1 MANSSGWE
9 FQHSFTA
16 TSVALGM
23 ILASTMPSCA
33 VEFWNGSASTNWFT
47 VGNWQFIVPTN
58 ATSTRIDTIAPNA
71 TVIGAAG
78 AQSTG
83 LRVGVSAT
91 GALTIQSG
99 GTMNNTLGIIGDNVG
114 STGTAI
120 VDGAGSTW
128 TNSSDFY
135 VGSAGSGTLT
145 IRNGGA
151 VSNVYGFVGNF
162 SGATGVVTVDGAGS
176 SWTNADLNIGASGN
190 GTLTIRNGGAVIN
203 DYGFIGANF
212 GSIGAVTVDGAGS
225 TWTNNGDLYVGDFG
239 SGTLTIR
246 NGGAVTNS
254 YAFVAA
260 DPGSTG
266 AATVDGA
273 GSTWTTVGDFY
284 LGQSGNGTL
293 TVRNGGTLNS
303 DVGYI
308 GFDAA
313 STSTATVDGAGSTW
327 TNSSDLYVGFTGHG
341 TLNIL
346 NGGSVSS
353 GTGILAADPGSTGA
367 VTVNGAGSAWTT
379 AGDLYVGSSGS
390 ATLAIINGGGV
401 STGGDSY
408 LGVASGAVGT
418 ATVNGA
424 GSNWTISG
432 NLGMGSQGSGTLTIS
447 NGGGVSNVFGTLALQ
462 SGSTGTVTVD
472 GTGSTWTNSAD
483 LHVGYG
489 GTGTL
494 TVRNGG
500 SVSAATMFIAVQ
512 NGSVGTL
519 NIGAAVGQAA
529 TAPGTLSAASVN
541 FGSGNGQIV
550 FNHTSANYTF
560 APVITGNGAG
570 TRTVR
575 VEAGK
580 TILTAASTYTGP
592 TIINGGTLSVNGS
605 IASSAVTVN
614 AGGTLG
620 GNGTVGSTT
629 INGGTLGPGNSIG
642 LLTVNGSLS
651 FTAAS
656 SYMVEV
662 SPANADRVNVT
673 GTATLGGA
681 TVNASFA
688 AGSYVAKQ
696 YTILNA
702 TGGLG
707 GSTFG
712 SIVNTNLPQGFKSS
726 LSYDANNAY
735 LNLALSFVAP
745 PGSGLN
751 GNQQAVGNAL
761 VNYFNR
767 NGGIPLVYGGLTAPG
782 LTQASGQIATAVHP
796 TMVQAMTQ
804 FMTGITDVSAADRR
818 LDPSRATGS
827 AEDGDV
833 RNTYA
838 AVPLRGAVGDALMNT
853 KASQAPAFEARWRTW
868 VSGFGGG
875 QTTDGNALTGSS
887 STTSRIYGVAA
898 GADYWLSPATVAGFA
913 LAGGGTN
920 FSVAS
925 GGSGRTDLFQAG
937 AFIRHMAGSAYV
949 SAAAAYGWHDV
960 TTDRTVTIAG
970 LDQLRARFVADTFA
984 GRIEGGNRYIA
995 PWFGGLGVTPY
1006 AAAQVIG
1013 TRLPA
1018 YAETVVSGTNAFA
1031 VSYQAKNVTASRTEL
1046 GLRSDKSFAVNDAV
1060 LTLRG
1065 RAAWAHDYNPLTAA
1079 SATFQALPGASFVV
1093 NGAAGAHDAAL
1104 TTASAELKWLNGF
1117 ALAAT
1122 FEGEFSAVTRAYAG
1136 KSVASYRW

>member
-1 MANSSGWE
+1 M
-9 FQHSFTA
+9 
-16 TSVALGM
+16 
-23 ILASTMPSCA
+23 
-33 VEFWNGSASTNWFT
+33 
-47 VGNWQFIVPTN
+47 
-58 ATSTRIDTIAPNA
+58 
-71 TVIGAAG
+71 
-78 AQSTG
+78 
-83 LRVGVSAT
+83 
-91 GALTIQSG
+91 
-99 GTMNNTLGIIGDNVG
+99 
-114 STGTAI
+114 
-120 VDGAGSTW
+120 
-128 TNSSDFY
+128 
-135 VGSAGSGTLT
+135 
-145 IRNGGA
+145 
-151 VSNVYGFVGNF
+151 SNDYSFVG
-162 SGATGVVTVDGAGS
+162 TDP
-176 SWTNADLNIGASGN
+176 
-190 GTLTIRNGGAVIN
+190 
-203 DYGFIGANF
+203 
-212 GSIGAVTVDGAGS
+212 GSIGVVTVDGAGS
-225 TWTNNGDLYVGDFG
+225 TWT
-239 SGTLTIR
+239 
-246 NGGAVTNS
+246 
-254 YAFVAA
+254 
-260 DPGSTG
+260 
-266 AATVDGA
+266 AT
-273 GSTWTTVGDFY
+273 GDFY

-293 TVRNGGTLNS
+293 TVRNGGTVSNS
-303 DVGYI
+303 ASYI
-308 GFDAA
+308 GLDAT

-327 TNSSDLYVGFTGHG
+327 TNSSDLYVGYTGNG
-341 TLNIL
+341 ALNIL
-346 NGGSVSS
+346 NGGRVSS
-353 GTGILAADPGSTGA
+353 AFGIIAVDPGSTGA

-379 AGDLYVGSSGS
+379 AGDLYVGSGGS
-390 ATLAIINGGGV
+390 ATLTILNGGGV
-401 STGGDSY
+401 SVGGDSY
-408 LGVASGAVGT
+408 LGIASGAIGA

-424 GSNWTISG
+424 GSSWTISG
-432 NLGMGSQGSGTLTIS
+432 NLGLGNQGSGTLTIG
-447 NGGGVSNVFGTLALQ
+447 NGGTVSNVFGSLALQ

-494 TVRNGG
+494 TIRNGG
-500 SVSAATMFIAVQ
+500 SVSASTMFIAVQ
-512 NGSVGTL
+512 GGSIGTL

-529 TAPGTLSAASVN
+529 VAPGTFSAASVN

-560 APVITGNGAG
+560 APVITGSGAG

-580 TILTAASTYTGP
+580 TILTATSTYTGP
-592 TIINGGTLSVNGS
+592 TIIDGGTLAVNGS

-629 INGGTLGPGNSIG
+629 VNGGTLAPGNSIG

-656 SYMVEV
+656 SYMVEI
-662 SPANADRVNVT
+662 SPTNADRVNVT

-726 LSYDANNAY
+726 LSYDGNNAY
-735 LNLALSFVAP
+735 LNLALSFIAP

-782 LTQASGQIATAVHP
+782 LTQASGQIATAVQP
-796 TMVQAMTQ
+796 AMVQAMTQ

-818 LDPSRATGS
+818 LGGSSATGFA
-827 AEDGDV
+827 AEDDV
-833 RNTYA
+833 MNAYA
-838 AVPLRGAVGDALMNT
+838 AVRLRGTDGETFNLKT
-853 KASQAPAFEARWRTW
+853 KAVPPVQAFESYWRVW
-868 VSGFGGG
+868 ASGFGGG
-875 QTTDGNALTGSS
+875 QTTEGNAVTGSS
-887 STTSRIYGVAA
+887 TATSRIYGVAA
-898 GADYWLSPATVAGFA
+898 GADYRLSQATVAGFA

-937 AFIRHMAGSAYV
+937 AFIKHTVGSAYV

-970 LDQLRARFVADTFA
+970 IDQLRARFGANNFA
-984 GRIEGGNRYIA
+984 GRLEGGNRYVT

-1006 AAAQVIG
+1006 AAAQVIA

-1031 VSYQAKNVTASRTEL
+1031 LSYLAKNVTAPRTEL
-1046 GLRSDKSFAVNDAV
+1046 GLRSDKSFAVNDAL

-1065 RAAWAHDYNPLTAA
+1065 RAAWAHDYNPLSAA

-1104 TTASAELKWLNGF
+1104 TTASAEMKWLNGVCARRDVRRRILRRHPF
-1117 ALAAT
+1117 LCRQERRKLQVVSGTLSASSWHDRRAPNMRYCSSNAGSAFPFRTRTGDALIRVGQHLFRINESLT
-1122 FEGEFSAVTRAYAG
+1122 LDSPRKLDSNRYDSE
-1136 KSVASYRW
+1136 